1 MVYPVLTPKF
11 TLFQS
16 YHNSYQLMQDV
27 FIFLHPQYD
36 CVGLW
41 SVRGYSLVSRL
52 CEAFLIQ
59 SRVSLTKWSAFPL
72 ILPKAWVSLLKCLQ
86 ADLCVADLSIVL
98 LSLQESL
105 QAVQRSILPLSG
117 EIKRHPMHCSE
128 QMCCRNKTPRNKL
141 CALFSEGDKK
151 VEDESNDAFTN
162 NAHQGPTVT
171 HCTSRS

>member
-1 MVYPVLTPKF
+1 MVYPVLTPRF

-36 CVGLW
+36 CAGLW

-117 EIKRHPMHCSE
+117 EIKRADVLQKQNATE
-128 QMCCRNKTPRNKL
+128 Q
-141 CALFSEGDKK
+141 ALR
-151 VEDESNDAFTN
+151 
-162 NAHQGPTVT
+162 TVLRGRQK
-171 HCTSRS
+171 SRGWKQWSLH